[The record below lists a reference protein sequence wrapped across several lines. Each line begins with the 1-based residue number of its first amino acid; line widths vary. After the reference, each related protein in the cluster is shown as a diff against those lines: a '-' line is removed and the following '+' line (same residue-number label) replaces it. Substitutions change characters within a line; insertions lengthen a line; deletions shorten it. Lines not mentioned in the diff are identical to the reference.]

1 MKNFSI
7 NLFRLVLLTLIVNSV
22 LYLLYS
28 SFNIPTKY
36 WLGIILVV
44 FLIGFRKLLGPGFSP
59 TMSDGFPTVDSMRID
74 HKLSNHANVDGPDSI
89 FGFMIML
96 AAFASLY
103 FCLWVT

>member
-1 MKNFSI
+1 MTFLKK
-7 NLFRLVLLTLIVNSV
+7 LVKLLILTIVANMF
-22 LYLLYS
+22 LYFLYATFPVS
-28 SFNIPTKY
+28 PKY

-44 FLIGFRKLLGPGFSP
+44 FLYGFRKLLGPGFSP
-59 TMSDGFPTVDSMRID
+59 TLSDGFPTVDSMRID
-74 HKLSNHANVDGPDSI
+74 HAMSNHEKLDGPDSI